1 MVADPIGLPAFARGR
16 ERSAAR
22 YEACGMEITPFQ
34 DASGFPI
41 APSKTVSGDGR
52 PHVFAR
58 DPQTSEISIV
68 QMAAIRLG

>member
-1 MVADPIGLPAFARGR
+1 
-16 ERSAAR
+16 
-22 YEACGMEITPFQ
+22 MEITPFQ
-34 DASGFPI
+34 DAPGFPI
-41 APSKTVSGDGR
+41 APSKTVRGDGR